1 MTALT
6 QIRPALEAPVE
17 QETVLAPLADDAGVI
32 NVWEITR
39 MALGSLL
46 ANKMRSL
53 LTMLGVIIGVASV
66 VALMAVGNGASAEIT
81 GQVEAIGTNVLT
93 IMPGRLSVRTPG
105 MNTAAQTLTLDD
117 ANAVAALNLPVTG
130 VAPQMGASASV
141 VAAAADKQANVVGV
155 TPAYQAVNTL
165 TLAQGS
171 FLTDDQVRSA
181 APVVVLGANLAQDLF
196 GSGEAVGQTV
206 RIKNQTLRVI
216 GVLTPEGGGAFG
228 SVDDRAFVPISVA
241 QQRLFGGR
249 TPDGKSYQVSAI
261 TLAAHNSEDLNAIQQ
276 RAATLLRERHQLKA
290 DGSADDFSILNQA
303 SFLDTLS
310 TITTL
315 LTIFLAAI
323 AGISLL
329 VGGIGIMN
337 IMLVSVTER
346 TKEIGLR
353 KAVGA
358 RQQDILWQFIVEALV
373 ISVIGGLVGL
383 GLGVGLALLVSLT
396 GLLSAAVTL
405 DAVLLALGFSL
416 LVGLFFGIYPAR
428 RAAALNPIDALRY
441 E

>member
-1 MTALT
+1 MTTLT
-6 QIRPALEAPVE
+6 NVRPALIVTAG
-17 QETVLAPLADDAGVI
+17 QETVLAPLSDDTGVI

-39 MALGSLL
+39 MALSSLL
-46 ANKMRSL
+46 ANKMRSI

-93 IMPGRLSVRTPG
+93 IIPGSLSNRTPG
-105 MNTAAQTLTLDD
+105 ASVTAQTLTLED

-141 VAAAADKQANVVGV
+141 VAAAADKNANVVGV
-155 TPAYQAVNTL
+155 TPAYQTVNALTL
-165 TLAQGS
+165 TQGS
-171 FLTDDQVRSA
+171 FLTEDQVRSV
-181 APVVVLGANLAQDLF
+181 APVVVLGSNLAQDLF
-196 GSGEAVGQTV
+196 GSGKAVGQTV

-216 GVLTPEGGGAFG
+216 GVLTPKGGGAFG

-261 TLAAHNSEDLNAIQQ
+261 TLAAQNSEDLPAIQQ
-276 RAATLLRERHQLKA
+276 RVTALLRDRHQAKA
-290 DGSADDFSILNQA
+290 DGSADDFSIMNQA
-303 SFLDTLS
+303 SFLSTLS

-315 LTIFLAAI
+315 LTVFLAAI

-358 RQQDILWQFIVEALV
+358 REQDILWQFIVEALV
-373 ISVIGGLVGL
+373 ISLTGGLIGL
-383 GLGVGLALLVSLT
+383 ALGVGLALLVSLT
-396 GLLSAAVTL
+396 GLLTAAITL

-416 LVGLFFGIYPAR
+416 MVGLFFGIYPAR
-428 RAAALNPIDALRY
+428 RAARLNPIDALRY